1 MEQNKIENQIK
12 KKLNDRTIQPS
23 AASWDRLDAM
33 LNSTENE
40 KAKPNYNWLAIAAA
54 VVVFFGLGFLYTTTS
69 TSTTQMDDSIA
80 VVTVAETKND
90 SVTATPIATIAVN
103 KQSPI
108 LTQNESNKINTKTII
123 SEEKSSQEL
132 ESIQKIV
139 AQEIATNSKPNPT
152 TTTYKYMSP
161 EALLNEIETGQKT
174 TNPNRNTVSKNK
186 IKINAATLLTGVEKE
201 LDSVYRETTLDKLNK
216 NYNRIKSVIAN
227 RNFE

>member
-54 VVVFFGLGFLYTTTS
+54 VVVFFGLGILYTTTS
-69 TSTTQMDDSIA
+69 TSTTQIDDSIA
-80 VVTVAETKND
+80 VATVAESKND
-90 SVTATPIATIAVN
+90 SVRATSIATIIVE
-103 KQSPI
+103 KTSPI
-108 LTQNESNKINTKTII
+108 LTQNGSNKINTKTII
-123 SEEKSSQEL
+123 SEEKSNQEL
-132 ESIQKIV
+132 EPIQKIV

-152 TTTYKYMSP
+152 TSYKYMSP

>member
-12 KKLNDRTIQPS
+12 KKLNNRTIQPS

-33 LNSTENE
+33 LNSKENE

-69 TSTTQMDDSIA
+69 TFTTQMDDSIA
-80 VVTVAETKND
+80 VASVVEIKND

-139 AQEIATNSKPNPT
+139 AHEIATPP
-152 TTTYKYMSP
+152 TTYKYMSP

-174 TNPNRNTVSKNK
+174 TNPNRNTISKNK
-186 IKINAATLLTGVEKE
+186 IKINAASLLTGVEKE

>member
-40 KAKPNYNWLAIAAA
+40 TAKPNYNWLAVAAA
-54 VVVFFGLGFLYTTTS
+54 VVVFFGLGILYTTTS
-69 TSTTQMDDSIA
+69 TSTTQIDGSIA
-80 VVTVAETKND
+80 VATVAESKND

-123 SEEKSSQEL
+123 SEEKSSQGL

-139 AQEIATNSKPNPT
+139 AHEIATP

-186 IKINAATLLTGVEKE
+186 IKINAAALLTGVEKE

>member
-12 KKLNDRTIQPS
+12 KKLNNRTIQPS

-33 LNSTENE
+33 LNSKENE

-69 TSTTQMDDSIA
+69 TFTTQMDDSIA
-80 VVTVAETKND
+80 VASVVEIKND

-152 TTTYKYMSP
+152 TSYKYMSP

-186 IKINAATLLTGVEKE
+186 IKINAAALLTDVEKE

>member
-12 KKLNDRTIQPS
+12 KKLNDRTIQPY

-33 LNSTENE
+33 LNSKENE

-54 VVVFFGLGFLYTTTS
+54 VVVFFGLGMLYTTTS
-69 TSTTQMDDSIA
+69 TSKTQIDNSIA
-80 VVTVAETKND
+80 VATVAESKND
-90 SVTATPIATIAVN
+90 SVTATPIATIAVE
-103 KQSPI
+103 KTSPI

-123 SEEKSSQEL
+123 PEEKSSQEL

-139 AQEIATNSKPNPT
+139 AHEIATP

-174 TNPNRNTVSKNK
+174 TNPNKNTVSKNK
-186 IKINAATLLTGVEKE
+186 IKINAATLLTSVEKE

>member
-40 KAKPNYNWLAIAAA
+40 KAKPNYNWLAVAAA
-54 VVVFFGLGFLYTTTS
+54 VVVFFGLGILYTTTPTSS
-69 TSTTQMDDSIA
+69 TQIDNSI
-80 VVTVAETKND
+80 TVATGAESKND
-90 SVTATPIATIAVN
+90 SVTATPIATITVN

-123 SEEKSSQEL
+123 SEEKSNQEL
-132 ESIQKIV
+132 EPIQKIV

-152 TTTYKYMSP
+152 TSYKYMSP

-174 TNPNRNTVSKNK
+174 TNLNRNTVSKNK

-216 NYNRIKSVIAN
+216 NYYRIKSVIAN